1 MVIMSNVNGQR
12 VLYVDFGCDI
22 FPPDEWLFNQDGK
35 IVESEKNKFLSEWS
49 EYESKEETLKR
60 LEEYENRAKI
70 EIAETI
76 HNEAIIKA
84 EWRPETEEER
94 NAKWIESRK
103 RETEEY
109 LSRTAELKEALHNR
123 MNN

>member
-1 MVIMSNVNGQR
+1 MSDVNEQR
-12 VLYVDFGCDI
+12 FFYIDFGCDI
-22 FPPDEWLFNQDGK
+22 FPPDEWLFDRDGK
-35 IVESEKNKFLSEWS
+35 IVESEKEKFFLSWV

-60 LEEYENRAKI
+60 LEEYENRAKL

-76 HNEAIIKA
+76 DKEARIEA
-84 EWRPETEEER
+84 QWRPETEEER
-94 NAKWIESRK
+94 NTRRSERRK

-109 LSRTAELKEALHNR
+109 LSRTADLKEALFDR